1 MATNRTFR
9 TPSAG
14 TRPAGVATTEDPEA
28 PERRVGRRTL
38 VRGAAWTAPVVL
50 VGAPTPA
57 FAAASGVNLSS
68 VLYSCGNGTWQF
80 TFSGGTVTVTSIT
93 VRATW
98 TTAAGAPCPVTATT
112 SVSKNQVRFEISGCG
127 QSGLQHYGTSSFCT
141 ILQRDQTT
149 VTATFSNGET
159 RTYSTA
165 ELVAVC
171 GSLAPTHCPC
181 NSAGRCTSDTSKAC
195 GFC

>member
-1 MATNRTFR
+1 MSTSRTFR
-9 TPSAG
+9 TSHAD
-14 TRPAGVATTEDPEA
+14 TRAPRSTTTEEPES
-28 PERRVGRRTL
+28 PDRRVGRRTL

-57 FAAASGVNLSS
+57 FAAASGVTLSS

-80 TFSGGTVTVTSIT
+80 TFTGGTVTVTSIT

-98 TTAAGAPCPVTATT
+98 TQNGAPCPVAVT
-112 SVSKNQVRFEISGCG
+112 STVKSNSARFEVSGCG
-127 QSGLQHYGTSSFCT
+127 QSGLTHYGTTNFCN

-159 RTYSTA
+159 RTYTTA

-171 GSLAPTHCPC
+171 GALAPTHCPC
-181 NSAGRCTSDTSKAC
+181 TSAGVCSSNNSIKC
-195 GFC
+195 GFGC